1 MKLSPNLSL
10 FQILSPRDWWIL
22 PDLNWRQ
29 NWFQL
34 ISLNRAHQKVCTGD
48 IFEYPNVGN
57 SVWFSIWYLITRS
70 WLWFFV
76 SKAHKILSFVAHS
89 TASSRW
95 FLDAHNFIPTL
106 DHFNLHYIG
115 LILLLKILLRQR
127 LLQVLSRL
135 PFGDMAHI
143 KLSYDFD
150 HEKSPGLC
158 FQISS
163 VKSVQVNSTISHKL
177 GQDAALLWLP
187 LFASRSTA
195 SNCGYLML
203 TFSVYKI

>member
-10 FQILSPRDWWIL
+10 FQILSTRDWWIL

-57 SVWFSIWYLITRS
+57 SVWFSIWCLITRS

-106 DHFNLHYIG
+106 DHFNRYCLG
-115 LILLLKILLRQR
+115 LILCYAPVAR
-127 LLQVLSRL
+127 LSVHIFFKHVLQVR
-135 PFGDMAHI
+135 
-143 KLSYDFD
+143 
-150 HEKSPGLC
+150 
-158 FQISS
+158 S
-163 VKSVQVNSTISHKL
+163 VPHTVSQ
-177 GQDAALLWLP
+177 LP
-187 LFASRSTA
+187 L
-195 SNCGYLML
+195 
-203 TFSVYKI
+203 

>member
-106 DHFNLHYIG
+106 DHFNLYCLG
-115 LILLLKILLRQR
+115 LKPEFTQP
-127 LLQVLSRL
+127 LQPQPSL
-135 PFGDMAHI
+135 FH
-143 KLSYDFD
+143 
-150 HEKSPGLC
+150 
-158 FQISS
+158 S
-163 VKSVQVNSTISHKL
+163 VH
-177 GQDAALLWLP
+177 ALLC
-187 LFASRSTA
+187 RTA
-195 SNCGYLML
+195 AKWGFHFCP
-203 TFSVYKI
+203 K

>member
-1 MKLSPNLSL
+1 MKLSPNLRL

-106 DHFNLHYIG
+106 DHFNLYCLG
-115 LILLLKILLRQR
+115 LIEQGYGPNAKFKDLRIGGQN
-127 LLQVLSRL
+127 
-135 PFGDMAHI
+135 
-143 KLSYDFD
+143 YD
-150 HEKSPGLC
+150 E
-158 FQISS
+158 
-163 VKSVQVNSTISHKL
+163 VKTVNQNLYKN
-177 GQDAALLWLP
+177 A
-187 LFASRSTA
+187 
-195 SNCGYLML
+195 NLM
-203 TFSVYKI
+203 IH

>member
-34 ISLNRAHQKVCTGD
+34 ISFNRAHQKVCTGD

-106 DHFNLHYIG
+106 DHFNLYCLG
-115 LILLLKILLRQR
+115 LIPTDSAFMHLLKSPRSDLAIPAYCRVRQGH
-127 LLQVLSRL
+127 LNQ
-135 PFGDMAHI
+135 
-143 KLSYDFD
+143 KL
-150 HEKSPGLC
+150 
-158 FQISS
+158 
-163 VKSVQVNSTISHKL
+163 
-177 GQDAALLWLP
+177 
-187 LFASRSTA
+187 
-195 SNCGYLML
+195 M
-203 TFSVYKI
+203 

>member
-106 DHFNLHYIG
+106 DHFNLYCLG
-115 LILLLKILLRQR
+115 LIPGVSFSYNMVGSMISYSSPMIVQ
-127 LLQVLSRL
+127 QVTL
-135 PFGDMAHI
+135 I
-143 KLSYDFD
+143 KKGFMEDF
-150 HEKSPGLC
+150 KRIRVL
-158 FQISS
+158 
-163 VKSVQVNSTISHKL
+163 
-177 GQDAALLWLP
+177 
-187 LFASRSTA
+187 LFAWIQSSFIA
-195 SNCGYLML
+195 Q
-203 TFSVYKI
+203 KH

>member
-106 DHFNLHYIG
+106 DHFNLYCLG
-115 LILLLKILLRQR
+115 LIPAVQPKSGPKYAFALCRWTRICTTLFYRNLISDSRYHWNTKMALQIAQECDFLLK
-127 LLQVLSRL
+127 
-135 PFGDMAHI
+135 
-143 KLSYDFD
+143 
-150 HEKSPGLC
+150 
-158 FQISS
+158 
-163 VKSVQVNSTISHKL
+163 
-177 GQDAALLWLP
+177 AA
-187 LFASRSTA
+187 
-195 SNCGYLML
+195 
-203 TFSVYKI
+203 

>member
-34 ISLNRAHQKVCTGD
+34 ISFNRAHQKVCTGD

-106 DHFNLHYIG
+106 DHFNLHCLG
-115 LILLLKILLRQR
+115 LIPCPTYLPALRTSFAWTNR
-127 LLQVLSRL
+127 ERRV
-135 PFGDMAHI
+135 PF
-143 KLSYDFD
+143 
-150 HEKSPGLC
+150 
-158 FQISS
+158 
-163 VKSVQVNSTISHKL
+163 
-177 GQDAALLWLP
+177 
-187 LFASRSTA
+187 LFWRQTSCS
-195 SNCGYLML
+195 
-203 TFSVYKI
+203 